1 MTSNLKLAWLWFMLG
16 GLMLVLVAILS
27 LMPAPDTG
35 VNDKLSH
42 LLVYAILSGWFC
54 SLVNRRGH
62 LLSVVGGLI
71 IYGGLIELLQGLT
84 ADRYAEWGDLLANT
98 LGIFLG
104 LITYVTPIP
113 RLLRI
118 VDGGLARLRQ

>member
-1 MTSNLKLAWLWFMLG
+1 MASNLKLAWLWFTLG
-16 GLMLVLVAILS
+16 GLMLALVAILS

-35 VNDKLSH
+35 VNDKVSH
-42 LLVYAILSGWFC
+42 LLAYAILSGWFC
-54 SLVNRRGH
+54 SLVSRRH
-62 LLSVVGGLI
+62 LLWVVAGLI
-71 IYGGLIELLQGLT
+71 VYGGLIELLQGMT

-104 LITYVTPIP
+104 LITYITRVP

-118 VDGGLARLRQ
+118 VDSALAGLRQ